1 MTPMEELK
9 IGEVLKDQGASDY
22 AAEKMLDAV

>member
-1 MTPMEELK
+1 MEELK